1 MVVAV
6 AIVRVVQMTVHQV
19 IDMVAMR
26 HGLMGA
32 TWPVYMTCGVAV
44 ALGGGRRAAITVEDI
59 HRKAVLVDVITTTTG
74 LCLQS

>member
-44 ALGGGRRAAITVEDI
+44 ALGG
-59 HRKAVLVDVITTTTG
+59 DVQRSRLRTFTER
-74 LCLQS
+74 LCSST

>member
-6 AIVRVVQMTVHQV
+6 ALVRVVQMTVHQV

-44 ALGGGRRAAITVEDI
+44 ALVGRRAAIRVEGI

-74 LCLQS
+74 LCVQS

>member
-6 AIVRVVQMTVHQV
+6 ATVRVVQMAIHQI
-19 IDMVAMR
+19 IDMVTMR
-26 HGLMGA
+26 HGLMAA

-44 ALGGGRRAAITVEDI
+44 ALGGRRAAITVEDI

>member
-19 IDMVAMR
+19 IDMVVMQ
-26 HGLMGA
+26 HGFMAA

-44 ALGGGRRAAITVEDI
+44 ALVGRRAAITVEDI

-74 LCLQS
+74 LWVQS